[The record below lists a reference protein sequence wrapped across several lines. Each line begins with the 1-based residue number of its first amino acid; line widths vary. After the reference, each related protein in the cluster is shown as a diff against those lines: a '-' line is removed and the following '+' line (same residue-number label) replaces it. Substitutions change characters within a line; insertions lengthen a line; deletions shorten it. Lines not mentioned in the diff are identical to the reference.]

1 MKNQEVADLL
11 NEIADVLE
19 IKNIEWKPIAYRRAA
34 RSIESLPED
43 IGLIYNKRGLNGLTG
58 ISGVGFGIG
67 KKIAE
72 YLETGKISELEKL
85 KKTIPESV
93 INMLDIPGLGPKKV
107 SKLYNKLK
115 IKSLSDLEQAARKGK
130 IRDLEGFGEKSEEDI
145 LMGLELVKKGRERI
159 LLSTALNIAN
169 PIVEELKKLKEITK
183 IDIAGSIRR
192 RKETIKDIDI
202 LIASKSPEK
211 VMNYFTK
218 LPEIKT
224 ILAKGSTK
232 SSVILKDSINCDLR
246 VVNEKSY
253 GGALAYFTGSKDHNI
268 RMRQLAL
275 KKNMKLSEYGLFNRK
290 NHYICGKTEQEIYSK
305 LSLVY
310 IEPEMRENTGELEL
324 KKPINLIKYN
334 SIRGDLH
341 LHTTWSDG
349 INTTEEMIKTAINK
363 GYEYI
368 AITDHSKSSYVA
380 NGLDEKGLKRHLAEI
395 DILKKKYK
403 NKINILKGSE
413 VDILKDGSLDY
424 SNKILSELDIII
436 ASIHSRFKGTKEE
449 TTSRII
455 SAINNE
461 HVNVIGHPT
470 GRLINQRNPYD
481 LDLNLI
487 IKEAKKNKVALEIN
501 SYPSRLDLKDTNIR
515 LAVDNGAKLIINT
528 DSHSTNNL
536 DFIEFGIAQAR
547 RGWSENNNIINTLP
561 FEKFMKFIRKE

>member
-1 MKNQEVADLL
+1 MALL
-11 NEIADVLE
+11 NEI
-19 IKNIEWKPIAYRRAA
+19 
-34 RSIESLPED
+34 
-43 IGLIYNKRGLNGLTG
+43 
-58 ISGVGFGIG
+58 
-67 KKIAE
+67 KKMQ
-72 YLETGKISELEKL
+72 SE
-85 KKTIPESV
+85 
-93 INMLDIPGLGPKKV
+93 
-107 SKLYNKLK
+107 
-115 IKSLSDLEQAARKGK
+115 
-130 IRDLEGFGEKSEEDI
+130 
-145 LMGLELVKKGRERI
+145 
-159 LLSTALNIAN
+159 
-169 PIVEELKKLKEITK
+169 
-183 IDIAGSIRR
+183 
-192 RKETIKDIDI
+192 
-202 LIASKSPEK
+202 
-211 VMNYFTK
+211 
-218 LPEIKT
+218 
-224 ILAKGSTK
+224 
-232 SSVILKDSINCDLR
+232 
-246 VVNEKSY
+246 
-253 GGALAYFTGSKDHNI
+253 
-268 RMRQLAL
+268 
-275 KKNMKLSEYGLFNRK
+275 
-290 NHYICGKTEQEIYSK
+290 GKTEQEIYSK

-515 LAVDNGAKLIINT
+515 LAVDNDAKLIINT